1 MHAWASSHSISL
13 AETLENVF
21 NGMFRCLVTERKQHR
36 DSLRH
41 LGAVVP
47 EIDAISASN
56 TSSQATQDSV
66 TNCLLYR
73 WRVNNSSMAKEALG
87 DHADPSLTS
96 SRVLGRV
103 ARRPRGPSHF
113 GAI

>member
-36 DSLRH
+36 DFLRH

-47 EIDAISASN
+47 EIDAISARQRHELPPLSVACEQQFN
-56 TSSQATQDSV
+56 GKGSS
-66 TNCLLYR
+66 
-73 WRVNNSSMAKEALG
+73 WR
-87 DHADPSLTS
+87 
-96 SRVLGRV
+96 SR
-103 ARRPRGPSHF
+103 
-113 GAI
+113 